1 MKVKNTSRERSNEE
15 LFSNLMKEMEAPRK
29 TKSVR
34 VKEAKQPKQC
44 TNMAVCPIHPKER
57 SRALMT
63 AKFQRGDV
71 VYNRDT
77 KEDGAVR
84 RRYET
89 YGDTVYE
96 VAVTKLGDSW
106 VAGYYVS
113 DWAEDILQPS
123 TNERLRSSTKKGSV
137 S

>member
-1 MKVKNTSRERSNEE
+1 
-15 LFSNLMKEMEAPRK
+15 
-29 TKSVR
+29 
-34 VKEAKQPKQC
+34 
-44 TNMAVCPIHPKER
+44 
-57 SRALMT
+57 MT
-63 AKFQRGDV
+63 AKFKREDL

-77 KEDGAVR
+77 QEDGAVR

-89 YGDTVYE
+89 AGAIMYE

-113 DWAEDILQPS
+113 DWAEDVLQPS
-123 TNERLRSSTKKGSV
+123 TNERLRSSTRLVPV